1 MMNLSHQVGEAIA
14 RAILQGGD
22 PDGVLSGADPSSTCT
37 RAHEAPC
44 RFPNGQPGLAHQI
57 ELTFILA
64 QTAAIEAA
72 RVGSAIAARI
82 GTALEEDRVRL
93 AGYLVIEG
101 TVDALVIHMDRA
113 RGLAF
118 VRLQI
123 TALTMTEQ

>member
-101 TVDALVIHMDRA
+101 TVDALVIHMDSA

-123 TALTMTEQ
+123 TALTITEQ